1 MATGDIHIS
10 VVPSLSVVA
19 PYVETNSYGNSVTYT
34 TKSIASDPDTLALY
48 INEQQASLSAT
59 LIQVLDG
66 KNRLILVLKEN

>member
-19 PYVETNSYGNSVTYT
+19 PYVETNSYGNSVTHT
-34 TKSIASDPDTLALY
+34 TKSIASDPDILSLY

>member
-19 PYVETNSYGNSVTYT
+19 PYVGTNSYGNSVTHT
-34 TKSIASDPDTLALY
+34 TKSIASDPDILALY

>member
-19 PYVETNSYGNSVTYT
+19 PYVETNSYGNSVTRT
-34 TKSIASDPDTLALY
+34 TKSIASEPDILAFY

-66 KNRLILVLKEN
+66 KNRLTLVLKEN

>member
-19 PYVETNSYGNSVTYT
+19 PYVETNSYGNSVTHT
-34 TKSIASDPDTLALY
+34 TKSIASDQDILALY